1 MLITIISAIGLVL
14 FTALIGY
21 VIACGT
27 MGHYRIYYYSGKTGD
42 DWIIR
47 GYRDSPW
54 KWLAIRR
61 AKKLIKHDTSIERV
75 VVEDISN
82 LFWSDVFCYGK
93 TVWEWERDGGS
104 NK

>member
-14 FTALIGY
+14 FTALITY
-21 VIACGT
+21 IIACGN
-27 MGHYRIYYYSGKTGD
+27 MGHYRMYYYSGKTGD
-42 DWIIR
+42 DCIMI

-54 KWLAIRR
+54 KWLSIRR
-61 AKKLIKHDTSIERV
+61 AKKLIEHDTSIERI

-93 TVWEWERDGGS
+93 TVWEWEKGRS
-104 NK
+104 IK

>member
-1 MLITIISAIGLVL
+1 MLITIISAIGLEM

-21 VIACGT
+21 VIVCGT
-27 MGHYRIYYYSGKTGD
+27 MGHYRMYYYSGKTGD

-47 GYRDSPW
+47 GYREIPW

-61 AKKLIKHDTSIERV
+61 AKKLIAHDTSIERI

-82 LFWSDVFCYGK
+82 LFWSDVFCCGK
-93 TVWEWERDGGS
+93 TVWEWKRDGGV
-104 NK
+104 N